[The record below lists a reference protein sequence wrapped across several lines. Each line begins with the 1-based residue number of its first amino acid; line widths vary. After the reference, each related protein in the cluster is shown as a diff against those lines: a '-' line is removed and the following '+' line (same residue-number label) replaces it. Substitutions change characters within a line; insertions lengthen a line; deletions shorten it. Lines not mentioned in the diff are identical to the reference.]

1 MATYLFVGALCMIG
15 GVVFLNKHPD
25 GFAIYLITLL
35 VILCITIGILHN
47 ISKRKFKE
55 EVLTHL
61 DNCRAGIFIEELT
74 ELMGRRRDRQMRS
87 FYYSLCATG
96 YDVLGD
102 YDALFAS
109 CQNIKLKSH
118 MPVYHRRM
126 FSYYLSRGELEYA
139 KDAVNALSALAV
151 AEKIPAEKKVIVQF
165 EEECKRALQVN
176 SGEYEEPIKFYRE
189 MIKSSENKTLV
200 TRVSYAAA
208 LGNALVLKGEK
219 EAAKEPLLF
228 ASSRGGDTKY
238 KKQADRLLKEI
249 Q

>member
-1 MATYLFVGALCMIG
+1 MIG
-15 GVVFLNKHPD
+15 GVIFLKKHTD
-25 GFAIYLITLL
+25 GYVTYLVAII
-35 VILCITIGILHN
+35 VILCITISILHN
-47 ISKRKFKE
+47 ISKKKFKE

-61 DNCRAGIFIEELT
+61 DNCRAGMFIEELT
-74 ELMGRRRDRQMRS
+74 ELAGTKRSRQIRS
-87 FYYSLCATG
+87 FYASLCATG

-102 YDALFAS
+102 YDALYAS
-109 CQNIKLKSH
+109 CQNIKLRSH

-126 FSYYLSRGELEYA
+126 FSYYLSRNEIEYA
-139 KDAVNALSALAV
+139 KDAVNALSSLAA

-176 SGEYEEPIKFYRE
+176 FGEYEEPIDFYRE
-189 MIKSSENKTLV
+189 MLKSTENKPLV

-219 EAAKEPLLF
+219 EAAEEPLLF

>member
-1 MATYLFVGALCMIG
+1 MIG
-15 GVVFLNKHPD
+15 GGIFLNKHPD
-25 GFAIYLITLL
+25 GFVVYLITIL
-35 VILCITIGILHN
+35 VILCITINILHN
-47 ISKRKFKE
+47 LSKKKFKE

-74 ELMGRRRDRQMRS
+74 KLLGTRRDRQMKS

-109 CQNIKLKSH
+109 CQNIKLRSH

-126 FSYYLSRGELEYA
+126 FTYYLSRNELDYA
-139 KDAVNALSALAV
+139 KDALNALSALAA
-151 AEKIPAEKKVIVQF
+151 AEKIPAEKKVILGFV
-165 EEECKRALQVN
+165 EECKRALQVRE
-176 SGEYEEPIKFYRE
+176 GEYEEPVKYYRE
-189 MIKSSENKTLV
+189 MLNSTESKPLV
-200 TRVSYAAA
+200 SRVSYACA
-208 LGNALVLKGEK
+208 LGEALVNKGDK
-219 EAAKEPLLF
+219 EAAREPLQF

-238 KKQADRLLKEI
+238 QKQADKILKEI

>member
-1 MATYLFVGALCMIG
+1 
-15 GVVFLNKHPD
+15 
-25 GFAIYLITLL
+25 
-35 VILCITIGILHN
+35 
-47 ISKRKFKE
+47 
-55 EVLTHL
+55 
-61 DNCRAGIFIEELT
+61 
-74 ELMGRRRDRQMRS
+74 MGTRRDRQMRS

-109 CQNIKLKSH
+109 CQNVKLKSH

-126 FSYYLSRGELEYA
+126 FSYYLSRNELEYA
-139 KDAVNALSALAV
+139 KDALNALSALAA
-151 AEKIPAEKKVIVQF
+151 AEKIPAEKTVIVQF
-165 EEECKRALQVN
+165 EEECKRALQVTM
-176 SGEYEEPIKFYRE
+176 GEYEEPMKFYRE
-189 MIKSSENKTLV
+189 MLESSENKTLV

-219 EAAKEPLLF
+219 EAAKEPLVF

-249 Q
+249 E